1 MKTKLI
7 RITQETYQALK
18 DLGRT
23 ADSFNQVI
31 QLLIEKNKKGGAS

>member
-7 RITQETYQALK
+7 RITEENYQALK

-31 QLLIEKNKKGGAS
+31 GQLIEKNKNGGVS

>member
-31 QLLIEKNKKGGAS
+31 ATDREK